1 MIYEDEDGD
10 DLIVNELEDV
20 GWELSVTKLQLFDAI
35 KERDQAQF
43 RTDAFVRIMRAVADL
58 LANVA
63 DTVVES

>member
-20 GWELSVTKLQLFDAI
+20 GWELSVTKLQLADAI
-35 KERDQAQF
+35 KERDQAQR

-58 LANVA
+58 MANVA

>member
-35 KERDQAQF
+35 KERDQAQR
-43 RTDAFVRIMRAVADL
+43 RTDAFVRIMRDVADL
-58 LANVA
+58 MASVA